1 MKVGR
6 NDSCPCGS
14 GLKYK
19 KCCMQTA
26 RPETPDSTSNAIQE
40 ALEGEQF
47 ESLEE
52 ANQFLAQQ
60 SHLQNSRVIDDFV
73 GLSPD
78 QIHRFLHA
86 PYDSPHHISFTEQFS
101 EQPEAPILTLFKLLV
116 EALGEEGAKATTKGN
131 LPIKLCRNLADQ
143 YWDDDHAYMR
153 KFSSE
158 TDFNELHALR
168 LTAKMAGLIHK
179 YKGRFVMTA
188 KCKKLIKQQ
197 GIAGIYLPLL
207 KAYTTK
213 FNWGFR
219 DGYDEFNIIQQS
231 FLFTLY
237 LLQQFGGEWR
247 PEQFYTERMIQAFPM
262 VMQEVHPD
270 DCAYSEPDEI
280 INSVYT
286 TRAIERFAL
295 FFGLAEAE
303 RVGQGRQSHSE
314 IRKTQLLF
322 ELLHFHT
329 CNERPN

>member
-1 MKVGR
+1 
-6 NDSCPCGS
+6 
-14 GLKYK
+14 
-19 KCCMQTA
+19 MQTA
-26 RPETPDSTSNAIQE
+26 RPETPTSTSNAIQE

-270 DCAYSEPDEI
+270 DCAYSEPDDI
-280 INSVYT
+280 INSVYSI
-286 TRAIERFAL
+286 RAIERFAL
-295 FFGLAEAE
+295 FFGLAEIE

-314 IRKTQLLF
+314 IRKTPLLF

-329 CNERPN
+329 YNERPN

>member
-1 MKVGR
+1 
-6 NDSCPCGS
+6 
-14 GLKYK
+14 
-19 KCCMQTA
+19 
-26 RPETPDSTSNAIQE
+26 
-40 ALEGEQF
+40 
-47 ESLEE
+47 
-52 ANQFLAQQ
+52 
-60 SHLQNSRVIDDFV
+60 V